1 MRKIT
6 LNPIGLAIIVSL
18 FLVVPLAAEETLLPV
33 TTKDLNILQW
43 RHIGPWTFSGR
54 ITDFA
59 VPKGQSRTYYV
70 ATGSGGV
77 WKTEDSGIHFE
88 PVFDKYGNMSIGNI
102 EVAPSDPNIVY
113 LGTGEALHARSSA
126 HGNGMWKST
135 DAGKTWKH
143 IGLEQS
149 YFIPKIAIDGRN
161 PDIVYVAAE
170 GKLYDNAMDCQR
182 GLYKT
187 VDGGETWTRILD
199 LKDRGVGDFVIDPTN
214 SDIIIAGAYKTYRR
228 AWTFIDRQEGN
239 HFYKSTDGGKTWKKL
254 NDGLPMDIKSGWNGI
269 TIYPRDPNIVYIRY
283 DEEVNV
289 GLNEREGAALFRDG
303 NVFKDGYY
311 FNKFK
316 SYRIN
321 PAIQKLVTFEPV
333 SAETEADLA
342 GELNKII
349 RDEEFQKNIGIDFE
363 TFNAKARE
371 IHKRNKEIIAS
382 IDEIERTLKR
392 EEEKKNLP
400 REINIFILSSLFS
413 GSEGVNVADQA
424 ITVTDLEKVK
434 INPTFAKLVTFDPE
448 KIKDAKDL
456 ARRAGELTDDRKLME
471 NLGIS
476 LRRFIQTA
484 KREFKEDKS
493 ILARAEAIEKKIPE
507 IEQTSGRYQTIN
519 RYILQI
525 LYADALAIMEP
536 VKKSGVI
543 YRSVDQGETWKRMT
557 EYKLV
562 GGSEVVNQIEAGY
575 AGRMEVDP
583 NNEKKLYA
591 VEVRNMLSEDG
602 GITFKTVEWTGR
614 HKCHVDTRGI
624 WIDPLNS
631 DHILNANDGAVSET
645 WDGGK
650 HWSQKETIS
659 AQQFYTVSVDNQVP
673 YNVMGGTQDNGCWI
687 GPSRNR
693 NSYGVFPADWTYL
706 PSGDGFF
713 VERNWWNPEFIYFES
728 QFGNS
733 RRMNFKTGE
742 TIRLAQR
749 NSAEERAEGKPRQ
762 RYQWSSPIVLSPH
775 NPGIVYICSQH
786 VFMSRTRGEEGTWET
801 ISPDLSKNNKARIE
815 QSKLTNLQYA
825 TITTFAESPVRPGVY
840 WAGTDD
846 GNLQLSTNG
855 GQTWQN
861 ITARFYDKDGKPKKG
876 IKGARIPFDRWVTKV
891 EPSAHELETCYVTYS
906 GYRTHNE
913 DKSYVYVTHDFG
925 QTWEDLSEEMINPA
939 NDIEED
945 PHNPDVLYL
954 ATDYGVFI
962 TVDKGKNWVE
972 MSSSAPD
979 VIIMGLAIQER
990 ERDLAIGTYGR
1001 GFYIADI
1008 HPLKEFKAEVFAKD
1022 AHLFDIQRVIK
1033 WRMLERRGQQYGEF
1047 ARTDNPPNQAKIY
1060 YYLKDKVGKVEI
1072 VIQDL
1077 EGNEMRNLSG
1087 SGSKGLHHVPWDLR
1101 KSAPPRQAG
1110 QRRARAGQEVDAG
1123 VYKVIFMV
1131 DGIEVQTTKLIV
1143 AEDPILV
1150 QN

>member
-1 MRKIT
+1 MKKIT
-6 LNPIGLAIIVSL
+6 SNSVGWAIILS
-18 FLVVPLAAEETLLPV
+18 FFLAAPLVADEAQSFV
-33 TTKDLNILQW
+33 STKDLNIIQW

-59 VPKGQSRTYYV
+59 VPKGQSQTYYV

-77 WKTEDSGIHFE
+77 WKTEDGGIHFE
-88 PVFDKYGNMSIGNI
+88 PKFDKYGNMSIGNI

-135 DAGKTWKH
+135 DAGKSWKF
-143 IGLEQS
+143 IGLEKS
-149 YFIPKIAIDGRN
+149 YFIPKIAIDDKN
-161 PDIVYVAAE
+161 PDIVYVAVE

-187 VDGGETWTRILD
+187 VDGGETWTLVLD

-214 SDIIIAGAYKTYRR
+214 SDIIIAGAYKTHRR

-239 HFYKSTDGGKTWKKL
+239 HYYKSTDGGKTWKKL
-254 NDGLPMDIKSGWNGI
+254 TDGLPMDIKSGWNGI
-269 TIYPRDPNIVYIRY
+269 TIYPKDSNIVYIRY

-289 GLNEREGAALFRDG
+289 GLSEREGAALFRDG

-321 PAIQKLVTFEPV
+321 PAIMKLVKFEPV
-333 SAETEADLA
+333 SAETERELAD
-342 GELNKII
+342 ELNKLI
-349 RDEEFQKNIGIDFE
+349 RDEEFQKNIDIDFK
-363 TFNAKARE
+363 TFNDKARE
-371 IHKRNKEIIAS
+371 VYKRNKEIIAS

-392 EEEKKNLP
+392 EEERKDLPKKINL
-400 REINIFILSSLFS
+400 FILSALFA
-413 GSEGVNVADQA
+413 GSAGVDITEQAVTVADP
-424 ITVTDLEKVK
+424 DKVQ
-434 INPTFAKLVTFDPE
+434 INPAFAKLVEFDPE
-448 KIKDAKDL
+448 KIKDGKDL
-456 ARRAGELTDDRKLME
+456 ARRAGELVNDRKLTE
-471 NLGIS
+471 NLSIS
-476 LRRFIQTA
+476 LRRFVQTA
-484 KREFKEDKS
+484 KREFKDDKG
-493 ILARAEAIEKKIPE
+493 ILAKAKEIEEQITE
-507 IEQTSGRYQTIN
+507 IEQTTGRYQTIN

-543 YRSVDQGETWKRMT
+543 YRSEDQGETWTRMT

-562 GGSEVVNQIEAGY
+562 GGSETVNDIEAGY

-583 NNEKKLYA
+583 NDDKKLYA
-591 VEVRNMLSEDG
+591 VETRNKISEDG
-602 GITFKTVEWTGR
+602 GKTFKNATWTGQ
-614 HKCHVDTRGI
+614 HQCHVDTRGI

-631 DHILNANDGAVSET
+631 KHILNANDGGVSET

-659 AQQFYTVSVDNQVP
+659 AQQFYTISVDNQMP
-673 YNVMGGTQDNGCWI
+673 YNVMGGTQDNGCWM

-693 NSYGVFPADWTYL
+693 NSYGVFPADWIYL

-713 VERNWWNPEFIYFES
+713 VERNWWNPEFVYFES

-733 RRMNFKTGE
+733 RRINLKTGE
-742 TIRLAQR
+742 MTRLSYR
-749 NSAEERAEGKPRQ
+749 NSAEERAEGKPLQ
-762 RYQWSSPIVLSPH
+762 RYQWNSPIVLSPH

-786 VFMSRTRGEEGTWET
+786 VHMSRSRGDEGTWIT
-801 ISPDLSKNNKARIE
+801 ISPDLSKNDKERIE
-815 QSKLTNLQYA
+815 QSKLTNLQYG
-825 TITTFAESPVRPGVY
+825 TITTFAESPLKPGVY

-846 GNLQLSTNG
+846 GHLQLSKDG

-861 ITARFYDKDGKPKKG
+861 ITVRFFEEDGKPKKG
-876 IKGARIPFDRWVTKV
+876 TQGDPIPFDRWITKV
-891 EPSAHELETCYVTYS
+891 EPSVHDLETCYVTYS

-913 DKSYVYVTHDFG
+913 DNSYVYVTRDFG
-925 QTWEDLSEEMINPA
+925 RTWEDLSGGMMNPA

-954 ATDYGVFI
+954 ATDYGVFVS
-962 TVDKGKNWVE
+962 VDKGKNWVE

-1001 GFYIADI
+1001 GFYLADI
-1008 HPLKEFKAEVFAKD
+1008 HPFKEFKADVFAKE
-1022 AHLFDIQRVIK
+1022 AYLFDIQRVIK
-1033 WRMLERRGQQYGEF
+1033 WQMLERRGQQYGEF
-1047 ARTDNPPNQAKIY
+1047 ARTTNPPNQAKIY
-1060 YYLKDKVGKVEI
+1060 YYLKDKADSVEI

-1077 EGNEMRNLSG
+1077 EGNEVQKMTG
-1087 SGSKGLHHVPWDLR
+1087 IASKGLHRSVWNLR
-1101 KSAPPRQAG
+1101 RSAPPAQAG
-1110 QRRARAGQEVDAG
+1110 QRRARMGREVEAG
-1123 VYKVIFMV
+1123 VYKIVFVV
-1131 DGIEVQTTKLIV
+1131 DGKEVQTKKLTVEI
-1143 AEDPILV
+1143 DPILN
-1150 QN
+1150 QD